1 MAFERVAEQRIRQ
14 AMEEGE
20 FDNLPNAGQSLD
32 LEDYFAWP
40 ESVRMAYALL
50 KSANCVPVEVELLR
64 EIARL
69 DAALAAARDEAVRQS
84 VGRTLAARRAEL
96 EIKLAHLRQRR

>member
-1 MAFERVAEQRIRQ
+1 MAFERVAEQRIRR

-20 FDNLPNAGQSLD
+20 FDNLSNASQRLD

-50 KSANCVPVEVELLR
+50 KSANCAPAEVELLK
-64 EIARL
+64 EVAGL
-69 DAALAAARDEAVRQS
+69 TAAVAAAPDEAAEPLR
-84 VGRTLAARRAEL
+84 RRLAERRIELAVALERARAR
-96 EIKLAHLRQRR
+96 